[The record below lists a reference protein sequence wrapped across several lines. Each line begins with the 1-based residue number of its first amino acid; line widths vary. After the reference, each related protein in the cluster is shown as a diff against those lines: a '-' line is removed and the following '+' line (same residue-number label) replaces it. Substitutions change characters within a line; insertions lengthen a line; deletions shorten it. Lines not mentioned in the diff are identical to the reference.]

1 MTAAPMTAALSPDAV
16 ARACA
21 ELMWAEDEASRGL
34 GMQLVDVMAGRA
46 TLRMTVT
53 PAMVNGHDICHGGF
67 VFTLADSAF
76 AFVCNGHDQRS
87 VGQHCTIT
95 YLVPAK
101 RGDVLTAVAVERH
114 RAGRSGITDVTVTR
128 ADGTLIAEFRGHSRT
143 VKGTLLADRKGAA

>member
-1 MTAAPMTAALSPDAV
+1 MTAALSPDAI

-21 ELMWAEDEASRGL
+21 DIMWAEDEASRGL
-34 GMQLVDVMAGRA
+34 GMQLIEIAAGRA

-76 AFVCNGHDQRS
+76 AFACNGHDQRT
-87 VGQHCTIT
+87 VAQHCAIT
-95 YLVPAK
+95 YVAPAK
-101 RGDVLTAVAVERH
+101 RGDILTAVAVERH

-143 VKGTLLADRKGAA
+143 VQGTFLADKGGGA